1 MRILPATPLGWAAS
15 AIAAVG
21 LVAYAIAMA
30 LVDEVA
36 SPVYAWGAPVAAMV
50 VGAVLAGIAILRR
63 GDRAILAYAA
73 LVPGAFF
80 LVLLLAEAVGL
91 LE

>member
-1 MRILPATPLGWAAS
+1 MRILPATLLGRVAVALAA
-15 AIAAVG
+15 IG
-21 LVAYAIAMA
+21 LVAYAVAIAY
-30 LVDEVA
+30 VDDVA